1 LKKKTLQKRERGRNR
16 RGDFLR
22 KHSVCMTNALAGAG
36 PSPHMPPSGG
46 RFGGGCR
53 RKQVVMAKKDLMVS
67 VRLTSEERKR
77 LDEICE
83 ISGLSV
89 STIFRKWL
97 AEEKIQQ
104 KRPEEIHDLYVAIN
118 RIGNNINQIARKAN
132 AGFATK
138 NDVIELKFLMSAIE
152 EKIIQVANR

>member
-1 LKKKTLQKRERGRNR
+1 
-16 RGDFLR
+16 
-22 KHSVCMTNALAGAG
+22 
-36 PSPHMPPSGG
+36 
-46 RFGGGCR
+46 
-53 RKQVVMAKKDLMVS
+53 MAKKDLMVS

-77 LDEICE
+77 LDEICA

-138 NDVIELKFLMSAIE
+138 NDVIELKFLMSTIE